1 MIQLKNA
8 LFFTVLMFCLKTQA
22 QSFAWQELPCPK
34 GWVLCMESVDDHL
47 FAGYS
52 GLGVFR
58 SKNAGMTWDTMNVGL
73 QDWVVYD
80 LLATSSQELYAA
92 TLTQGVFYSSN
103 GGESWSPFNQGI
115 NAAYT
120 YCLLKKG
127 EQLFAGTT
135 LGVYTASTK
144 DGKWSRLVLP
154 KSLAP
159 NQIVQC
165 LHLAGN
171 TIFAGSSKGVYY
183 SEDDG
188 KNWNEIPNI
197 TPYVVTT
204 MVEYKGKLLIGTS
217 GNGIV
222 EMDLQTKAF
231 KKSSEFLGTLDTAN
245 SITSMLVTSNGV
257 LLKGNNR
264 LGIFQADSTLNRGLT
279 TLDVRALHEH
289 KNILYTG
296 TLQRGILAF
305 KQKDPATAILETPKS
320 TALELEI
327 NPNPAVQF
335 AKIKLLVKETQ
346 VLNCSLFSVDGCLVK
361 TISHNQTFAPGEYAI
376 EVNVQNLARGI
387 YYCRIADQTGRI
399 GAIRRLIVVN

>member
-22 QSFAWQELPCPK
+22 QTFAWQELPCPK
-34 GWVLCMESVDDHL
+34 GWVLCMESVGDQL

-52 GLGVFR
+52 GLGIFR

-92 TLTQGVFYSSN
+92 TLTRGVFYSSN
-103 GGESWSPFNQGI
+103 GGESWTPFNQGI

-120 YCLLKKG
+120 FCLLKKG
-127 EQLFAGTT
+127 EQLYAGTT
-135 LGVYTASTK
+135 LGVYTSSTK
-144 DGKWSRLVLP
+144 DGKWSRLTLP
-154 KSLAP
+154 ISLAP
-159 NQIVQC
+159 NQIIQC
-165 LHLAGN
+165 LYLAGN
-171 TIFAGSSKGVYY
+171 TIYAGSSKGIYY
-183 SEDDG
+183 SENDG
-188 KNWNEIPNI
+188 KNWIEITNL
-197 TPYVVTT
+197 TPYMVTT

-217 GNGIV
+217 GSGIV

-231 KKSSEFLGTLDTAN
+231 KKSKEFLGTLDTAT

-289 KNILYTG
+289 KNVLYTG

-305 KQKDPATAILETPKS
+305 KQKDPATAILETPKLA
-320 TALELEI
+320 ALEIEI
-327 NPNPAVQF
+327 NPNPAVQS
-335 AKIKLLVKETQ
+335 AKIKLLVNETQ
-346 VLNCSLFSVDGCLVK
+346 VLSCSLFSVDGRLVK
-361 TISHNQTFAPGEYAI
+361 TISHNQTYPPGEYAL
-376 EVNVQNLARGI
+376 EVDVQNLARGI
-387 YYCRIADQTGRI
+387 YYCRIADSTGRI
-399 GAIRRLIVVN
+399 GVIRSLIVEY

>member
-1 MIQLKNA
+1 MTKVKAVMIITIL
-8 LFFTVLMFCLKTQA
+8 LFCLKSQA
-22 QSFAWQELPCPK
+22 QTFAWQELPCPK
-34 GWVLCMESVDDHL
+34 GWVLCIESIDDQL

-52 GLGVFR
+52 GLGIFR
-58 SKNAGMTWDTMNVGL
+58 SKNAGMTWDAMNVGL

-92 TLTQGVFYSSN
+92 TLTRGVFYSSN
-103 GGESWSPFNQGI
+103 GGESWTPFNQGI

-120 YCLLKKG
+120 FCLLKKG
-127 EQLFAGTT
+127 EQLYAGTT
-135 LGVYTASTK
+135 LGVYRASTK

-165 LHLAGN
+165 LYLAGN

-188 KNWNEIPNI
+188 KNWIEITNI
-197 TPYVVTT
+197 TPYVVTS

-217 GNGIV
+217 GSGII

-245 SITSMLVTSNGV
+245 LITSMLVTSNGI

-289 KNILYTG
+289 KNVLYAG

-305 KQKDPATAILETPKS
+305 KQKETTTAILETPKS
-320 TALELEI
+320 AALEIEI

-335 AKIKLLVKETQ
+335 TNIKLLVKEAQ
-346 VLNCSLFSVDGCLVK
+346 ILNCTLLSAEGRLIK
-361 TISHNQTFAPGEYAI
+361 TIVGNQTYAPGEYTL
-376 EVNVQNLARGI
+376 EVNVENLARGI
-387 YYCRIADQTGRI
+387 YYCRIADQAGRI
-399 GAIRRLIVVN
+399 GVIRRLVVVY